1 MNELVITCTVSG
13 LNYVIIRTA
22 DIYGPGMGSS
32 CPMLPRI
39 VVAAIYKFI
48 GENMMLLWSKSL
60 EMNVV
65 HIRDVCVAAWLL
77 SSKGESGDV
86 YNLADKGSTT
96 QGSLCEV
103 FVS

>member
-1 MNELVITCTVSG
+1 MS
-13 LNYVIIRTA
+13 
-22 DIYGPGMGSS
+22 SS

-39 VVAAIYKFI
+39 VVAAIYKYI
-48 GENMMLLWSKSL
+48 GESMMLLWSKSL

-65 HIRDVCVAAWLL
+65 HIRDVCRAVWLL
-77 SSKGESGDV
+77 TEKGQSGDV

-103 FVS
+103 IHTGHVQLVNVLYTISETISYISYILFQT

>member
-1 MNELVITCTVSG
+1 MS
-13 LNYVIIRTA
+13 
-22 DIYGPGMGSS
+22 SS

-39 VVAAIYKFI
+39 VVAAIYKYI
-48 GENMMLLWSKSL
+48 GESMMVLWSKSL

-65 HIRDVCVAAWLL
+65 HIRDVCRATWLL
-77 SSKGESGDV
+77 AEKGDSGDV

-103 FVS
+103 MQQGYIN